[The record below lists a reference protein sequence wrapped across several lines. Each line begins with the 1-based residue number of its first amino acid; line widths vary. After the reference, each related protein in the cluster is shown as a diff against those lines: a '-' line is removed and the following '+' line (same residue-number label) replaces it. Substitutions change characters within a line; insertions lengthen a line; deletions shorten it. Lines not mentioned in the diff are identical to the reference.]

1 MAAAAR
7 TSKGRQRVEMV
18 KMTNE
23 NNLQVTFSK
32 RRAGL
37 FKKASELSTL
47 CGVEVAI
54 VVFSPGK
61 KVFSFGHPSVEAVV
75 EKFLGGDNSNPV
87 GNEAGGVA
95 SPTEQLIEAHR
106 SARLRELSMELARLE
121 AMMESEKKRG
131 EAIDEAVAA
140 NREAQGW
147 IRASPDEL
155 NLQQLQALKNGM
167 ENLMVETHRKAQQ
180 VMVAMHGNNGF
191 PFNPYG
197 AIIRGGSTSALG
209 GVAAGALPLNG
220 GVAAGAHP
228 FTSGGAAGASSSS
241 YNVFTARGDASTSEG
256 ANLGISRQFF

>member
-1 MAAAAR
+1 MAR

-18 KMTNE
+18 KMQNE

-47 CGVEVAI
+47 CGVDVGI
-54 VVFSPGK
+54 IVFSPGK

-75 EKFLGGDNSNPV
+75 ERFLGGNNDDDPAV
-87 GNEAGGVA
+87 VA

-106 SARLRELSMELARLE
+106 NARVRELSVELTRLE

-147 IRASPDEL
+147 IRGSHDEL
-155 NLQQLQALKNGM
+155 NLEQLQALKNGM
-167 ENLMVETHRKAQQ
+167 ENLMRETHQKAQQ
-180 VMVAMHGNNGF
+180 LMAAMHENGF
-191 PFNPYG
+191 PFNPY
-197 AIIRGGSTSALG
+197 ASG
-209 GVAAGALPLNG
+209 GVFPTGGGG
-220 GVAAGAHP
+220 GVAGAHP
-228 FTSGGAAGASSSS
+228 FSSGGAAGASSSS
-241 YNVFTARGDASTSEG
+241 YSVFTARDASTSEG
-256 ANLGISRQFF
+256 ANLGMGRQFF